1 MKRSTYLLNRFLIL
15 SVGLLSLLLVI
26 QLLQLVNVRW
36 DLTEEKRYTVSEPSK
51 NVLRNLN
58 EPLLIESYL
67 AGELPSNFE
76 RFKKAVEET
85 LNQLAYYANGQI
97 QFRFIDPSQAKS
109 NRSRNDYYRSLI
121 DKGLQPT
128 NLTYTQN
135 GKKSE
140 KLVFPGILISYGER
154 ELAVP
159 LLKGNRAALPEE
171 MINQSIEG
179 LEYEIVAG
187 IQQIVASRKKK
198 IAFIMGHEEPDSSN
212 LAGFTNAIL
221 SQYDLYK
228 LDLSQRQAPISGYDV
243 VVIGKP
249 KTAFSTREK
258 YYLDQYVMRGG
269 RLLVF
274 IDALKVNV
282 REAEGEGTIALP
294 YELNLEDLLFR
305 YGVRINR
312 DYLIDFNSGFFPGV
326 LGNIGDQ
333 PRIELMP
340 WPFFPV
346 ATNYGDHA
354 ITKGLDATVFKFA
367 SSIDTVKAVGVE
379 KTPIIL
385 SSPYTK
391 VLTPPVQVRFEDW
404 IQGLDP
410 NFFQGS
416 AQVMGYLL
424 EGTFTSLFKNRPLP
438 AGDLAGDFRESSPST
453 KMIIVSDGDF
463 IRNDFNIQSGEPL
476 ALGVDPYVRTTYANE
491 EFLLR
496 SLSYLTDEDGLTLAR
511 NKQVKIRPLDR
522 VKISAERQRWIVINT
537 VLPVLLILALGFI
550 KYSVRRKKFAR

>member
-51 NVLRNLN
+51 NVLRNLD

-228 LDLSQRQAPISGYDV
+228 LDLSQ
-243 VVIGKP
+243 
-249 KTAFSTREK
+249 
-258 YYLDQYVMRGG
+258 L
-269 RLLVF
+269 
-274 IDALKVNV
+274 
-282 REAEGEGTIALP
+282 
-294 YELNLEDLLFR
+294 
-305 YGVRINR
+305 
-312 DYLIDFNSGFFPGV
+312 
-326 LGNIGDQ
+326 
-333 PRIELMP
+333 
-340 WPFFPV
+340 
-346 ATNYGDHA
+346 
-354 ITKGLDATVFKFA
+354 
-367 SSIDTVKAVGVE
+367 
-379 KTPIIL
+379 
-385 SSPYTK
+385 
-391 VLTPPVQVRFEDW
+391 
-404 IQGLDP
+404 
-410 NFFQGS
+410 
-416 AQVMGYLL
+416 LL
-424 EGTFTSLFKNRPLP
+424 EL
-438 AGDLAGDFRESSPST
+438 
-453 KMIIVSDGDF
+453 
-463 IRNDFNIQSGEPL
+463 
-476 ALGVDPYVRTTYANE
+476 
-491 EFLLR
+491 
-496 SLSYLTDEDGLTLAR
+496 
-511 NKQVKIRPLDR
+511 
-522 VKISAERQRWIVINT
+522 
-537 VLPVLLILALGFI
+537 
-550 KYSVRRKKFAR
+550 